1 MWTGKQDERQLEVF
15 DLIRVVSPV
24 FAVVFTAL
32 IKVTVVVSGLS
43 RGDISLFSQSR
54 RAGSVPGP
62 VLVCK
67 QALILLQCTT
77 AHTEP
82 V

>member
-1 MWTGKQDERQLEVF
+1 MWTGKQDECQLEVF

-43 RGDISLFSQSR
+43 RGDISLFSQ
-54 RAGSVPGP
+54 
-62 VLVCK
+62 
-67 QALILLQCTT
+67 
-77 AHTEP
+77 
-82 V
+82 